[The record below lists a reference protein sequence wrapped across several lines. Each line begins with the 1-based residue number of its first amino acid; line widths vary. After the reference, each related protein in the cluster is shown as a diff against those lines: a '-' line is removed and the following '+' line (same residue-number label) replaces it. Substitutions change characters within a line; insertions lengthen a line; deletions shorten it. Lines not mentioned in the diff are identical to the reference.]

1 MNFDQY
7 IINCDIYICSC
18 IDQLKADHRG
28 LLSQSILG
36 HLRNFVEHVSAKIYL
51 AAGGVPAA
59 TEYETL
65 RKANSYVM
73 KCGNLNFIAKF
84 HDLLQISASHYTFD
98 PESSERLMLKYYEY
112 LLRIKQYMKGRF
124 GMELLHNLYLFP
136 LNLDPAFTIYHE
148 AIAYRIENQ
157 DLKNAV
163 THTGKFYIYKT
174 KPIFVNDSIYYEVSF
189 SRANEHASKFERLIA
204 FTKYE
209 ITSTYAVDLRLVS
222 TGISVFG
229 VKMPIS
235 IIIDWEVAIRAC
247 ELKNFAKILNISL
260 PPNKNKEY
268 TNLMAFIKQS
278 GTSLPKLLTLPFD
291 EFTQFI
297 EYVKDGAAVHNLSAM
312 LTECRSRIE
321 KAGGNVLL
329 YLLYRLNNKIIKKQ
343 YHSDACDLLSE
354 LYLNIKCV
362 PFDRMPYKFSLVR
375 HNPSIDDILASIPI
389 EGHKHE
395 LLARHITVN
404 TEHNG
409 ILYTSQEELI
419 AYGDM
424 QPLVDAYNA
433 NLYYKHKLE
442 NNNLQLEC
450 WNGYYYIQKY
460 EDNVMKILQR
470 LKELSSKGIFSY
482 THTVNSWLSKPGV
495 AVDSDEKRKALKELF
510 SNSRVALVYGAAGT
524 GKSTFI
530 NYISRIFGDKNKIYL
545 ANTNPAVE
553 NLRRKVDSYDG
564 TFMTIAK
571 FLAGKSIKQEW
582 DLLFIDECSTVS
594 NQDMNDILKQG
605 QFKLLI
611 LVGDMYQ
618 IESILFGNWF
628 SIAYYAI
635 KGSCRVELKQT
646 YRTSQSGLLA
656 VWNKVRTLSS
666 DILEYLTKHGYTKN
680 LDNSI
685 FTKSHDDEIIL
696 CLNYDGLYGIN
707 NINRFLQSNNPN
719 PPVQWDILTYK
730 VDDPILFN
738 ETERFSPWIYNNLKG
753 KILGITKHDD
763 LIEFTLEVNT
773 ILNELDL
780 EYSELELCPPVSETT
795 SVIKLTVEKNDDGD
809 EDIESDSTVVP
820 FQVAY
825 AVSIHKAQG
834 LEFQSV
840 KVVITHDVEDMI
852 THNIFYTAITRTCD
866 RLQIY
871 WSPETEKK
879 VLSSL
884 SLQFNYKDYG
894 LLKAKYSNILK

>member
-136 LNLDPAFTIYHE
+136 LNLDPAFKIYHE

-696 CLNYDGLYGIN
+696 
-707 NINRFLQSNNPN
+707 
-719 PPVQWDILTYK
+719 
-730 VDDPILFN
+730 
-738 ETERFSPWIYNNLKG
+738 
-753 KILGITKHDD
+753 
-763 LIEFTLEVNT
+763 
-773 ILNELDL
+773 
-780 EYSELELCPPVSETT
+780 
-795 SVIKLTVEKNDDGD
+795 
-809 EDIESDSTVVP
+809 
-820 FQVAY
+820 
-825 AVSIHKAQG
+825 
-834 LEFQSV
+834 
-840 KVVITHDVEDMI
+840 
-852 THNIFYTAITRTCD
+852 
-866 RLQIY
+866 
-871 WSPETEKK
+871 
-879 VLSSL
+879 
-884 SLQFNYKDYG
+884 
-894 LLKAKYSNILK
+894 

>member
-136 LNLDPAFTIYHE
+136 LNLDPAFKIYHE

-635 KGSCRVELKQT
+635 KGSCRVELKQFLFIT
-646 YRTSQSGLLA
+646 PGIKAQVKNETFRPLLHQRLNGRHCLCRRSGLKVFNGNQTIAGREHLIGCNGRFHALA
-656 VWNKVRTLSS
+656 GNGKLHLLTVSGNREVHGRPLLVPHQISGIGHAHLRAALSV
-666 DILEYLTKHGYTKN
+666 N
-680 LDNSI
+680 LNQHIVELQS
-685 FTKSHDDEIIL
+685 
-696 CLNYDGLYGIN
+696 
-707 NINRFLQSNNPN
+707 RFLRPAA
-719 PPVQWDILTYK
+719 VR
-730 VDDPILFN
+730 DP
-738 ETERFSPWIYNNLKG
+738 
-753 KILGITKHDD
+753 DD
-763 LIEFTLEVNT
+763 LQTGRVF
-773 ILNELDL
+773 
-780 EYSELELCPPVSETT
+780 
-795 SVIKLTVEKNDDGD
+795 
-809 EDIESDSTVVP
+809 
-820 FQVAY
+820 
-825 AVSIHKAQG
+825 
-834 LEFQSV
+834 
-840 KVVITHDVEDMI
+840 
-852 THNIFYTAITRTCD
+852 
-866 RLQIY
+866 
-871 WSPETEKK
+871 
-879 VLSSL
+879 
-884 SLQFNYKDYG
+884 
-894 LLKAKYSNILK
+894 

>member
-666 DILEYLTKHGYTKN
+666 DILDKTWLYK
-680 LDNSI
+680 
-685 FTKSHDDEIIL
+685 KS
-696 CLNYDGLYGIN
+696 
-707 NINRFLQSNNPN
+707 
-719 PPVQWDILTYK
+719 
-730 VDDPILFN
+730 
-738 ETERFSPWIYNNLKG
+738 
-753 KILGITKHDD
+753 
-763 LIEFTLEVNT
+763 
-773 ILNELDL
+773 
-780 EYSELELCPPVSETT
+780 
-795 SVIKLTVEKNDDGD
+795 
-809 EDIESDSTVVP
+809 
-820 FQVAY
+820 
-825 AVSIHKAQG
+825 
-834 LEFQSV
+834 
-840 KVVITHDVEDMI
+840 
-852 THNIFYTAITRTCD
+852 
-866 RLQIY
+866 
-871 WSPETEKK
+871 
-879 VLSSL
+879 
-884 SLQFNYKDYG
+884 
-894 LLKAKYSNILK
+894 

>member
-136 LNLDPAFTIYHE
+136 LNLDPAFKIYHE

-666 DILEYLTKHGYTKN
+666 DILEYLTKHGYTK
-680 LDNSI
+680 
-685 FTKSHDDEIIL
+685 KS
-696 CLNYDGLYGIN
+696 
-707 NINRFLQSNNPN
+707 
-719 PPVQWDILTYK
+719 
-730 VDDPILFN
+730 
-738 ETERFSPWIYNNLKG
+738 
-753 KILGITKHDD
+753 
-763 LIEFTLEVNT
+763 
-773 ILNELDL
+773 
-780 EYSELELCPPVSETT
+780 
-795 SVIKLTVEKNDDGD
+795 
-809 EDIESDSTVVP
+809 
-820 FQVAY
+820 
-825 AVSIHKAQG
+825 
-834 LEFQSV
+834 
-840 KVVITHDVEDMI
+840 
-852 THNIFYTAITRTCD
+852 
-866 RLQIY
+866 
-871 WSPETEKK
+871 
-879 VLSSL
+879 
-884 SLQFNYKDYG
+884 
-894 LLKAKYSNILK
+894 

>member
-1 MNFDQY
+1 M
-7 IINCDIYICSC
+7 
-18 IDQLKADHRG
+18 
-28 LLSQSILG
+28 LSQSILG

-136 LNLDPAFTIYHE
+136 LNLDPAFKIYHE

-268 TNLMAFIKQS
+268 TNLMVFIKQS

-666 DILEYLTKHGYTKN
+666 DILEYLTKHGYTK
-680 LDNSI
+680 
-685 FTKSHDDEIIL
+685 KS
-696 CLNYDGLYGIN
+696 
-707 NINRFLQSNNPN
+707 
-719 PPVQWDILTYK
+719 
-730 VDDPILFN
+730 
-738 ETERFSPWIYNNLKG
+738 
-753 KILGITKHDD
+753 
-763 LIEFTLEVNT
+763 
-773 ILNELDL
+773 
-780 EYSELELCPPVSETT
+780 
-795 SVIKLTVEKNDDGD
+795 
-809 EDIESDSTVVP
+809 
-820 FQVAY
+820 
-825 AVSIHKAQG
+825 
-834 LEFQSV
+834 
-840 KVVITHDVEDMI
+840 
-852 THNIFYTAITRTCD
+852 
-866 RLQIY
+866 
-871 WSPETEKK
+871 
-879 VLSSL
+879 
-884 SLQFNYKDYG
+884 
-894 LLKAKYSNILK
+894 

>member
-136 LNLDPAFTIYHE
+136 LNLDPAFKIYHE

-297 EYVKDGAAVHNLSAM
+297 EYVKDGAAGHNLSAM

-685 FTKSHDDEIIL
+685 FT
-696 CLNYDGLYGIN
+696 
-707 NINRFLQSNNPN
+707 
-719 PPVQWDILTYK
+719 
-730 VDDPILFN
+730 
-738 ETERFSPWIYNNLKG
+738 
-753 KILGITKHDD
+753 
-763 LIEFTLEVNT
+763 
-773 ILNELDL
+773 
-780 EYSELELCPPVSETT
+780 
-795 SVIKLTVEKNDDGD
+795 
-809 EDIESDSTVVP
+809 
-820 FQVAY
+820 
-825 AVSIHKAQG
+825 
-834 LEFQSV
+834 
-840 KVVITHDVEDMI
+840 
-852 THNIFYTAITRTCD
+852 TR
-866 RLQIY
+866 
-871 WSPETEKK
+871 SFF
-879 VLSSL
+879 V
-884 SLQFNYKDYG
+884 
-894 LLKAKYSNILK
+894 

>member
-136 LNLDPAFTIYHE
+136 LNLDPAFKIYHE

-666 DILEYLTKHGYTKN
+666 DILEYLTKHGYTK
-680 LDNSI
+680 
-685 FTKSHDDEIIL
+685 
-696 CLNYDGLYGIN
+696 
-707 NINRFLQSNNPN
+707 
-719 PPVQWDILTYK
+719 ILTTQY
-730 VDDPILFN
+730 LQN
-738 ETERFSPWIYNNLKG
+738 
-753 KILGITKHDD
+753 H
-763 LIEFTLEVNT
+763 
-773 ILNELDL
+773 
-780 EYSELELCPPVSETT
+780 
-795 SVIKLTVEKNDDGD
+795 
-809 EDIESDSTVVP
+809 
-820 FQVAY
+820 
-825 AVSIHKAQG
+825 
-834 LEFQSV
+834 
-840 KVVITHDVEDMI
+840 MM
-852 THNIFYTAITRTCD
+852 TR
-866 RLQIY
+866 
-871 WSPETEKK
+871 SFF
-879 VLSSL
+879 V
-884 SLQFNYKDYG
+884 
-894 LLKAKYSNILK
+894 

>member
-136 LNLDPAFTIYHE
+136 LNLDPAFKIYHE

-450 WNGYYYIQKY
+450 WNGYYY
-460 EDNVMKILQR
+460 
-470 LKELSSKGIFSY
+470 
-482 THTVNSWLSKPGV
+482 T
-495 AVDSDEKRKALKELF
+495 
-510 SNSRVALVYGAAGT
+510 
-524 GKSTFI
+524 
-530 NYISRIFGDKNKIYL
+530 
-545 ANTNPAVE
+545 
-553 NLRRKVDSYDG
+553 
-564 TFMTIAK
+564 
-571 FLAGKSIKQEW
+571 
-582 DLLFIDECSTVS
+582 
-594 NQDMNDILKQG
+594 
-605 QFKLLI
+605 
-611 LVGDMYQ
+611 
-618 IESILFGNWF
+618 
-628 SIAYYAI
+628 
-635 KGSCRVELKQT
+635 
-646 YRTSQSGLLA
+646 
-656 VWNKVRTLSS
+656 
-666 DILEYLTKHGYTKN
+666 
-680 LDNSI
+680 
-685 FTKSHDDEIIL
+685 
-696 CLNYDGLYGIN
+696 
-707 NINRFLQSNNPN
+707 
-719 PPVQWDILTYK
+719 
-730 VDDPILFN
+730 
-738 ETERFSPWIYNNLKG
+738 
-753 KILGITKHDD
+753 
-763 LIEFTLEVNT
+763 
-773 ILNELDL
+773 
-780 EYSELELCPPVSETT
+780 
-795 SVIKLTVEKNDDGD
+795 
-809 EDIESDSTVVP
+809 
-820 FQVAY
+820 
-825 AVSIHKAQG
+825 
-834 LEFQSV
+834 
-840 KVVITHDVEDMI
+840 
-852 THNIFYTAITRTCD
+852 
-866 RLQIY
+866 
-871 WSPETEKK
+871 
-879 VLSSL
+879 
-884 SLQFNYKDYG
+884 
-894 LLKAKYSNILK
+894 

>member
-136 LNLDPAFTIYHE
+136 LNLDPAFKIYHE

-666 DILEYLTKHGYTKN
+666 DILEYLTKHGYTK
-680 LDNSI
+680 
-685 FTKSHDDEIIL
+685 
-696 CLNYDGLYGIN
+696 
-707 NINRFLQSNNPN
+707 
-719 PPVQWDILTYK
+719 ILT
-730 VDDPILFN
+730 
-738 ETERFSPWIYNNLKG
+738 
-753 KILGITKHDD
+753 
-763 LIEFTLEVNT
+763 
-773 ILNELDL
+773 
-780 EYSELELCPPVSETT
+780 
-795 SVIKLTVEKNDDGD
+795 
-809 EDIESDSTVVP
+809 
-820 FQVAY
+820 
-825 AVSIHKAQG
+825 
-834 LEFQSV
+834 
-840 KVVITHDVEDMI
+840 
-852 THNIFYTAITRTCD
+852 TRY
-866 RLQIY
+866 LQNHMMTR
-871 WSPETEKK
+871 SFF
-879 VLSSL
+879 V
-884 SLQFNYKDYG
+884 
-894 LLKAKYSNILK
+894 

>member
-409 ILYTSQEELI
+409 ILYTSQEEL
-419 AYGDM
+419 
-424 QPLVDAYNA
+424 L
-433 NLYYKHKLE
+433 LT
-442 NNNLQLEC
+442 
-450 WNGYYYIQKY
+450 
-460 EDNVMKILQR
+460 
-470 LKELSSKGIFSY
+470 GICN
-482 THTVNSWLSKPGV
+482 HWLMLIMPI
-495 AVDSDEKRKALKELF
+495 
-510 SNSRVALVYGAAGT
+510 
-524 GKSTFI
+524 FI
-530 NYISRIFGDKNKIYL
+530 I
-545 ANTNPAVE
+545 NTN
-553 NLRRKVDSYDG
+553 LR
-564 TFMTIAK
+564 TTI
-571 FLAGKSIKQEW
+571 
-582 DLLFIDECSTVS
+582 S
-594 NQDMNDILKQG
+594 NWN
-605 QFKLLI
+605 
-611 LVGDMYQ
+611 VGMV
-618 IESILFGNWF
+618 II
-628 SIAYYAI
+628 
-635 KGSCRVELKQT
+635 
-646 YRTSQSGLLA
+646 TSR
-656 VWNKVRTLSS
+656 N
-666 DILEYLTKHGYTKN
+666 TK
-680 LDNSI
+680 I
-685 FTKSHDDEIIL
+685 
-696 CLNYDGLYGIN
+696 
-707 NINRFLQSNNPN
+707 
-719 PPVQWDILTYK
+719 
-730 VDDPILFN
+730 
-738 ETERFSPWIYNNLKG
+738 
-753 KILGITKHDD
+753 
-763 LIEFTLEVNT
+763 
-773 ILNELDL
+773 
-780 EYSELELCPPVSETT
+780 
-795 SVIKLTVEKNDDGD
+795 
-809 EDIESDSTVVP
+809 
-820 FQVAY
+820 
-825 AVSIHKAQG
+825 
-834 LEFQSV
+834 
-840 KVVITHDVEDMI
+840 M
-852 THNIFYTAITRTCD
+852 
-866 RLQIY
+866 
-871 WSPETEKK
+871 
-879 VLSSL
+879 
-884 SLQFNYKDYG
+884 
-894 LLKAKYSNILK
+894 

>member
-136 LNLDPAFTIYHE
+136 LNLDPAFKIYHE

-656 VWNKVRTLSS
+656 VWNKVR
-666 DILEYLTKHGYTKN
+666 
-680 LDNSI
+680 
-685 FTKSHDDEIIL
+685 
-696 CLNYDGLYGIN
+696 
-707 NINRFLQSNNPN
+707 P
-719 PPVQWDILTYK
+719 
-730 VDDPILFN
+730 
-738 ETERFSPWIYNNLKG
+738 
-753 KILGITKHDD
+753 
-763 LIEFTLEVNT
+763 
-773 ILNELDL
+773 
-780 EYSELELCPPVSETT
+780 
-795 SVIKLTVEKNDDGD
+795 
-809 EDIESDSTVVP
+809 
-820 FQVAY
+820 
-825 AVSIHKAQG
+825 
-834 LEFQSV
+834 
-840 KVVITHDVEDMI
+840 
-852 THNIFYTAITRTCD
+852 
-866 RLQIY
+866 
-871 WSPETEKK
+871 
-879 VLSSL
+879 
-884 SLQFNYKDYG
+884 
-894 LLKAKYSNILK
+894 

>member
-136 LNLDPAFTIYHE
+136 LNLDPAFKIYHE

-680 LDNSI
+680 LDN
-685 FTKSHDDEIIL
+685 
-696 CLNYDGLYGIN
+696 
-707 NINRFLQSNNPN
+707 P
-719 PPVQWDILTYK
+719 
-730 VDDPILFN
+730 
-738 ETERFSPWIYNNLKG
+738 
-753 KILGITKHDD
+753 
-763 LIEFTLEVNT
+763 
-773 ILNELDL
+773 
-780 EYSELELCPPVSETT
+780 
-795 SVIKLTVEKNDDGD
+795 
-809 EDIESDSTVVP
+809 
-820 FQVAY
+820 
-825 AVSIHKAQG
+825 
-834 LEFQSV
+834 
-840 KVVITHDVEDMI
+840 
-852 THNIFYTAITRTCD
+852 
-866 RLQIY
+866 
-871 WSPETEKK
+871 
-879 VLSSL
+879 
-884 SLQFNYKDYG
+884 
-894 LLKAKYSNILK
+894 

>member
-1 MNFDQY
+1 MSPPRFIWQPEEY
-7 IINCDIYICSC
+7 R
-18 IDQLKADHRG
+18 L
-28 LLSQSILG
+28 
-36 HLRNFVEHVSAKIYL
+36 
-51 AAGGVPAA
+51 P

-136 LNLDPAFTIYHE
+136 LNLDPAFKIYHE

-605 QFKLLI
+605 QFN
-611 LVGDMYQ
+611 DH
-618 IESILFGNWF
+618 
-628 SIAYYAI
+628 
-635 KGSCRVELKQT
+635 SCRRYV
-646 YRTSQSGLLA
+646 
-656 VWNKVRTLSS
+656 S
-666 DILEYLTKHGYTKN
+666 D
-680 LDNSI
+680 
-685 FTKSHDDEIIL
+685 
-696 CLNYDGLYGIN
+696 
-707 NINRFLQSNNPN
+707 
-719 PPVQWDILTYK
+719 
-730 VDDPILFN
+730 
-738 ETERFSPWIYNNLKG
+738 
-753 KILGITKHDD
+753 
-763 LIEFTLEVNT
+763 
-773 ILNELDL
+773 
-780 EYSELELCPPVSETT
+780 
-795 SVIKLTVEKNDDGD
+795 
-809 EDIESDSTVVP
+809 
-820 FQVAY
+820 
-825 AVSIHKAQG
+825 
-834 LEFQSV
+834 
-840 KVVITHDVEDMI
+840 
-852 THNIFYTAITRTCD
+852 
-866 RLQIY
+866 
-871 WSPETEKK
+871 
-879 VLSSL
+879 
-884 SLQFNYKDYG
+884 
-894 LLKAKYSNILK
+894 